1 VKRSLACLALTL
13 ALASPA
19 AAQTSDPAP
28 ADPPADPPLPSK
40 PEAQPR
46 EPAPQ
51 APPPADPFNG
61 PKSDAPAP
69 AASSTPSASSA
80 APLGLVLSADLG
92 GGGRLGGG
100 SEFTPR
106 GVFEGEVSAGY
117 DLVAG
122 FRPEVSV
129 LLGVTPRSYVGLRL
143 GVHYSLP
150 DMPFYVRAAID
161 GSTDRGPARWR
172 WLLAGVGAELQLTD
186 VLGGFAE
193 ADLGVP
199 LTSGAGLPALVRAGI
214 TFRL

>member
-13 ALASPA
+13 ALAAPA

-28 ADPPADPPLPSK
+28 AEPQADPPLPSK
-40 PEAQPR
+40 PEPQPR
-46 EPAPQ
+46 EPARQ

-61 PKSDAPAP
+61 PHADAPAP
-69 AASSTPSASSA
+69 AAPPTSSA
-80 APLGLVLSADLG
+80 APLGVVLSADLG
-92 GGGRLGGG
+92 GGGRLGGA

-106 GVFEGEVSAGY
+106 GVFEGEVTAGY

-122 FRPEVSV
+122 FRPEVSA

-143 GVHYSLP
+143 GIHYSLP
-150 DMPFYVRAAID
+150 DMPFYVRVAVD
-161 GSTDRGPARWR
+161 GSTSRGPARWR
-172 WLLAGVGAELQLTD
+172 WLLAGAGGEVQLTD

-193 ADLGVP
+193 ADLGLP
-199 LTSGAGLPALVRAGI
+199 LTSGAGLPVLLRAGI

>member
-1 VKRSLACLALTL
+1 MKRSLACLALTL
-13 ALASPA
+13 ALASPV

-28 ADPPADPPLPSK
+28 ADPAADPPLPSK
-40 PEAQPR
+40 PEAEPR
-46 EPAPQ
+46 EPARQ

-69 AASSTPSASSA
+69 SSPSSA
-80 APLGLVLSADLG
+80 APLGVVVSADLG

-106 GVFEGEVSAGY
+106 GVFEGEVTAGY

-143 GVHYSLP
+143 GVHYALP
-150 DMPFYVRAAID
+150 DMPFYVRAAVD
-161 GSTDRGPARWR
+161 GSTVRGPARWR
-172 WLLAGVGAELQLTD
+172 WLLAGAGTEVQLTD

-193 ADLGVP
+193 ADLGLP
-199 LTSGAGLPALVRAGI
+199 LTSGAGLPEQVRAGI